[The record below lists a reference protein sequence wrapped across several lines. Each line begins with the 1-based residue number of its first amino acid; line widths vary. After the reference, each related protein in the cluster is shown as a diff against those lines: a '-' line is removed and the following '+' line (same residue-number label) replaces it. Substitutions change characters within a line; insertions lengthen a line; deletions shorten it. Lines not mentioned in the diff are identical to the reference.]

1 MALTFEKV
9 VSWDTAKI
17 LQTCYFGKLRHLWTC
32 PPRLMLS
39 SCKIVWFLSVYKTIN
54 LIPPFFSEILQRY
67 DKHAILGTL
76 GWLWSVK
83 TTLPAF
89 RKLWCLPS
97 CKKNHICPSHI
108 SWNIT
113 KIL

>member
-17 LQTCYFGKLRHLWTC
+17 LQTCCFGKFRHLWTC